1 MKRIY
6 SILLTGLAFMA
17 VLSCEKA
24 EEQPE
29 GSALKVKESSLTI
42 PARGGEATI
51 EFVSGQAIGVTVD
64 KEWCS
69 VTVDGLKAVITAGA
83 NESYES
89 RYAGV
94 KVTAGT
100 ETLDFTVQQ
109 FGYYSSGFAPS
120 DIKTSSKA
128 AEFDFPYEYNEEIA
142 ASSEA
147 EWITITVTEDNLHVA
162 LAENTVEGTPE
173 NSCRTA
179 EISWTLGHDSGVINV
194 TQNNR
199 SFMNVDDNW
208 NVYYDGVH
216 DFQGEQAAFIANDVT
231 DPAISGKYGIYYMTK
246 AEFTAS
252 GMEMDDFAIVVAE
265 QFRDEINALIDLLGA
280 YGYEL
285 TFGDCLYEDSDY
297 EVFDLL
303 EDGDYIAFALGFTE
317 EAEMTG
323 HYAYSDFTV
332 KTGGGG
338 ATGYEAW
345 LGEWEVQRGAE
356 TDTWKISA
364 DVAGSTYVITGI
376 EGMDFPVAASYV
388 AGSDMIEV
396 RAQDGI
402 GTISTTDYGD
412 CTVGLFGGWG
422 ESSFATGTYVIF
434 TGKASGNK
442 ASLTPGKVS
451 FSDGSSYTLER
462 VQFIATT
469 ADSRY
474 LRVSRDLTP
483 LPTTMT
489 KKGGSGGGEGGEGS
503 EAYNKWLG
511 TWSVDSFEMNLR
523 QKTADKL
530 YFMRGWQFAED
541 FFEDVEATFESDG
554 SVILYGNS
562 EVPVARNVDIDAPEG
577 NCDLYYVGKVLMSGK
592 EYYITSDGAY
602 DVATG
607 RIQADGS
614 AVFSGN
620 EVELSDGGTYQ
631 FVRMELIAVPI
642 SDPDGGVYTFNNKPS
657 EFPLTASKAG
667 RSSVKAAAVWNKA
680 GAWTR
685 SSTGMIAAAP
695 EREAFEECTPYM
707 AVPEVPVR
715 FRRHIEY

>member
-51 EFVSGQAIGVTVD
+51 EFVSAQAIGVTVD

-109 FGYYSSGFAPS
+109 FGYYSSGFEPS
-120 DIKTSSKA
+120 DIKASSKA

-142 ASSEA
+142 ASTEA
-147 EWITITVTEDNLHVA
+147 EWITVTVTGDNLHVA

-216 DFQGEQAAFIANDVT
+216 EYQGEQATFIANDVT
-231 DPAISGKYGIYYMTK
+231 DPTLSGKYGIYYMTK
-246 AEFTAS
+246 ADFTAS
-252 GMEMDDFAIVVAE
+252 GMEMDDFALVAAE

-297 EVFDLL
+297 EIFNLL

-323 HYAYSDFTV
+323 HYAYSNFTV

-345 LGEWEVQRGAE
+345 LGEWEVKRGAS
-356 TDTWKISA
+356 TDVWKITA
-364 DVAGSTYVITGI
+364 GEPGSTYVITGI
-376 EGMDFPVAASYV
+376 EGMDYPVAASYDSR
-388 AGSDMIEV
+388 SDMIEV

-402 GTISTTDYGD
+402 GTLRTSKYGD

-442 ASLTPGKVS
+442 ASLTAGRVS

-462 VQFIATT
+462 VQLIATT
-469 ADSRY
+469 ADGKY
-474 LRVSRDLTP
+474 LRISDDLTP
-483 LPTTMT
+483 LPLTMT
-489 KKGGSGGGEGGEGS
+489 RKGGSGDGS

-511 TWSVDSFEMNLR
+511 TWSFDSGAFEMKLR
-523 QKTADKL
+523 QKAADKS
-530 YFMRGWQFAED
+530 YFMRGWQFED
-541 FFEDVEATFESDG
+541 ASYEDVEATFESDG
-554 SVILYGNS
+554 SIILYGS
-562 EVPVARNVDIDAPEG
+562 TDVPVAKNVDIDAEEG
-577 NCDLYYVGKVLMSGK
+577 DCNLYYIGDVIIDGE
-592 EYYITSDGAY
+592 EYYISGNY
-602 DVATG
+602 DLATG
-607 RIQADGS
+607 RIQSDGS
-614 AVFSGN
+614 AVFTGN

-642 SDPDGGVYTFNNKPS
+642 SDPEVAYTFKKKPS

-667 RSSVKAAAVWNKA
+667 RSSVKAAAAWNET
-680 GAWTR
+680 GVWTR
-685 SSTGMIAAAP
+685 SSIGMIAAAHA
-695 EREAFEECTPYM
+695 REAFEECTPYK

-715 FRRHIEY
+715 FRRHIEN

>member
-29 GSALKVKESSLTI
+29 SSALKVKESSLTI

-51 EFVSGQAIGVTVD
+51 EFVSEQAIGVTVD

-109 FGYYSSGFAPS
+109 FGYYSSGFEPS
-120 DIKTSSKA
+120 DIKASSKA

-142 ASSEA
+142 ASTEA
-147 EWITITVTEDNLHVA
+147 EWITVTVTGDNLHVA

-216 DFQGEQAAFIANDVT
+216 EYQGEQATFIANDVT
-231 DPAISGKYGIYYMTK
+231 DPTLSGKYGIYYMTK
-246 AEFTAS
+246 ADFTAS
-252 GMEMDDFAIVVAE
+252 GMEMDDFALVAAE

-297 EVFDLL
+297 EIFNLL

-323 HYAYSDFTV
+323 HYAYSNFTV

-345 LGEWEVQRGAE
+345 LGEWEVKRGAS
-356 TDTWKISA
+356 TDVWKITA
-364 DVAGSTYVITGI
+364 GEPGSTYVITGI
-376 EGMDFPVAASYV
+376 EGMDYPVAASYDSR
-388 AGSDMIEV
+388 SDMIEV

-402 GTISTTDYGD
+402 GTLRTSKYGD

-442 ASLTPGKVS
+442 ASLTAGRVS

-462 VQFIATT
+462 VQLIATT
-469 ADSRY
+469 ADGKY
-474 LRVSRDLTP
+474 LRISDDLTP
-483 LPTTMT
+483 LPLTMT
-489 KKGGSGGGEGGEGS
+489 RKGGSGGGS

-511 TWSVDSFEMNLR
+511 TWSFDSGAFEMKLR
-523 QKTADKL
+523 QKAADKS
-530 YFMRGWQFAED
+530 YFMRGWQFED
-541 FFEDVEATFESDG
+541 ASYEDVEATFESDG
-554 SVILYGNS
+554 SIILYGS
-562 EVPVARNVDIDAPEG
+562 TDVPVAKNVDIDAEEG
-577 NCDLYYVGKVLMSGK
+577 DCNLYYIGDVIIDGE
-592 EYYITSDGAY
+592 EYYISGNY
-602 DVATG
+602 DLATG
-607 RIQADGS
+607 RIQSDGS
-614 AVFSGN
+614 AVFTGN

-642 SDPDGGVYTFNNKPS
+642 SDPEVAYTFKKKPS

-667 RSSVKAAAVWNKA
+667 RSSVKAAAAWNET
-680 GAWTR
+680 GVWTR
-685 SSTGMIAAAP
+685 SSIGMIAAAHA
-695 EREAFEECTPYM
+695 REAFEECTPYK

-715 FRRHIEY
+715 FRRHIEN

>member
-29 GSALKVKESSLTI
+29 SSALKVKESSLTI

-51 EFVSGQAIGVTVD
+51 EFVSEQAIGVTVD

-109 FGYYSSGFAPS
+109 FGYYSSGFEPS
-120 DIKTSSKA
+120 DIKASSKA

-142 ASSEA
+142 ASTEA
-147 EWITITVTEDNLHVA
+147 EWITVTVTGDNLHVA

-216 DFQGEQAAFIANDVT
+216 EYQGEQATFIANDVT
-231 DPAISGKYGIYYMTK
+231 DPTLSGKYGIYYMTK
-246 AEFTAS
+246 ADFTAS
-252 GMEMDDFAIVVAE
+252 GMEMDDFALVAAE

-297 EVFDLL
+297 EIFNLL

-323 HYAYSDFTV
+323 HYAYSNFTV

-345 LGEWEVQRGAE
+345 LGEWEVKRGAS
-356 TDTWKISA
+356 TDVWKITA
-364 DVAGSTYVITGI
+364 GEPGSTYVITGI
-376 EGMDFPVAASYV
+376 EGMDYPVAASYDSR
-388 AGSDMIEV
+388 SDMIEV

-402 GTISTTDYGD
+402 GTLRTSKYGD

-442 ASLTPGKVS
+442 ASLTAGRVS

-462 VQFIATT
+462 VQLIATT
-469 ADSRY
+469 ADGKY
-474 LRVSRDLTP
+474 LRISDDLTP
-483 LPTTMT
+483 LPLTMT
-489 KKGGSGGGEGGEGS
+489 RKGGSGDGS

-511 TWSVDSFEMNLR
+511 TWSFDSGAFEMKLR
-523 QKTADKL
+523 QKAADKS
-530 YFMRGWQFAED
+530 YFMRGWQFED
-541 FFEDVEATFESDG
+541 ASYEDVEATFESDG
-554 SVILYGNS
+554 SIILYGS
-562 EVPVARNVDIDAPEG
+562 TDVPVAKNVDIDAEEG
-577 NCDLYYVGKVLMSGK
+577 DCNLYYIGDVIIDGE
-592 EYYITSDGAY
+592 EYYISGNY
-602 DVATG
+602 DLATG
-607 RIQADGS
+607 RIQSDGS
-614 AVFSGN
+614 AVFTGN

-642 SDPDGGVYTFNNKPS
+642 SDPEVAYTFKKKPS

-667 RSSVKAAAVWNKA
+667 RSSVKAAAAWNET
-680 GAWTR
+680 GVWTR
-685 SSTGMIAAAP
+685 SSIGMIAAAHA
-695 EREAFEECTPYM
+695 REAFEECTPYK

-715 FRRHIEY
+715 FRRHIEN